1 MLFRPETY
9 FRHFPVAPEFDAW
22 GLCVTATGYASVPP
36 RAPYPPATHPEDH
49 LIDWSRGR
57 VLDCYQIVLITA
69 GRGTFA
75 TDTTARRRVE
85 AGSAFLLMPGIRH
98 VYAPDPATGWDES
111 WIEMRGASLD
121 TLRDAGVLSPKD
133 ALRKDGA
140 AGALSASLAAVHARV
155 FEAVPGFDAEL
166 IARGLRVLTAW
177 AESGRKRTMPA
188 RVAAAVGKAER
199 YLAEHLTE
207 PVNME
212 ALASEL
218 GVAYSAFR
226 RAFKEHTGYSP
237 WQYVLQL
244 RLMRARRLLA
254 ESDARLEDVAAGLG
268 FNSAFH
274 LSTCFKQAFGVS
286 PSEWRKPFGA
296 DTLE

>member
-57 VLDCYQIVLITA
+57 VLDSYQIVLITA
-69 GRGTFA
+69 GRGSIA
-75 TDTTARRRVE
+75 TDASERRRVE
-85 AGSAFLLMPGIRH
+85 AGEAFLLLPGVRH
-98 VYAPDPATGWDES
+98 TYAPDPLTGWDES
-111 WIEMRGASLD
+111 WIELRGGNLD
-121 TLRDAGVLSPKD
+121 TLRQAGVLSAAN

-140 AGALSASLAAVHARV
+140 AGAIAAAMAAVHARV
-155 FEAVPGFDAEL
+155 FEAVPGFDPEL
-166 IARGLRVLTAW
+166 IARAVRVLAAW
-177 AESGRKRTMPA
+177 AESARKRPTPT

-212 ALASEL
+212 ELSREL
-218 GVAYSAFR
+218 GVAYSHFR
-226 RAFKEHTGYSP
+226 RAFKDHTGYSP

-244 RLMRARRLLA
+244 RLMRARRLLS
-254 ESDARLEDVAAGLG
+254 ESEARLEDVAAGLG

-286 PSEWRKPFGA
+286 PSQWRKPFVR
-296 DTLE
+296 DD